1 MSGKFPYSA
10 DVVLPGMI
18 WGKVLRSPYSHARI
32 ISIDASRAMALPGVH
47 AVITGKDTAGMRV
60 GRMVRDVPLL
70 AEDKVR
76 FAGERVAAV
85 AADDPDIADL
95 VVMVLE
101 GLEMDVSVATTGEE
115 ALALARERQP
125 DLVTL
130 DLTLPDVDGTEI
142 CAQLRR
148 FTDAYIVMITGRD
161 AETDRLI
168 GLEVGADEYLAKP
181 FSPRELRAR
190 AAALLR
196 RPRSG
201 MRSQDGDDD
210 SVVVVRSADVALTD
224 LGDGLMIDPLTGA
237 TRYHDENVPL
247 TPTEAK
253 LLVTLTRRAGAPM
266 ERGDLATEVRGG
278 DFIASD
284 FLIPRLLRVPVRAGV
299 DGSAR

>member
-1 MSGKFPYSA
+1 MSTA
-10 DVVLPGMI
+10 RHRALVV
-18 WGKVLRSPYSHARI
+18 
-32 ISIDASRAMALPGVH
+32 D
-47 AVITGKDTAGMRV
+47 
-60 GRMVRDVPLL
+60 
-70 AEDKVR
+70 
-76 FAGERVAAV
+76 
-85 AADDPDIADL
+85 DDPDIADL

-190 AAALLR
+190 ASALLR
-196 RPRSG
+196 RTRSG
-201 MRSQDGDDD
+201 MRAQDGEDD

-224 LGDGLMIDPLTGA
+224 LGEGLMVDPLTGA
-237 TRYHDENVPL
+237 TRYLDENVPL
-247 TPTEAK
+247 TPTG
-253 LLVTLTRRAGAPM
+253 RR
-266 ERGDLATEVRGG
+266 RQVRCSGG
-278 DFIASD
+278 
-284 FLIPRLLRVPVRAGV
+284 RLRVGAG
-299 DGSAR
+299 GSAR

>member
-1 MSGKFPYSA
+1 VSRHRA
-10 DVVLPGMI
+10 LVV
-18 WGKVLRSPYSHARI
+18 
-32 ISIDASRAMALPGVH
+32 D
-47 AVITGKDTAGMRV
+47 
-60 GRMVRDVPLL
+60 
-70 AEDKVR
+70 
-76 FAGERVAAV
+76 
-85 AADDPDIADL
+85 DDPDIADL

-190 AAALLR
+190 ASALLR

-253 LLVTLTRRAGAPM
+253 LLVTLTRHAPEPM
-266 ERGDLATEVRGG
+266 ERGDLAIEVRGG

-284 FLIPRLLRVPVRAGV
+284 FLIDVQVAGLRRKLRAATGRDRLTVVRGTAYQLSV
-299 DGSAR
+299 TS

>member
-1 MSGKFPYSA
+1 MSTA
-10 DVVLPGMI
+10 RHRALVV
-18 WGKVLRSPYSHARI
+18 
-32 ISIDASRAMALPGVH
+32 D
-47 AVITGKDTAGMRV
+47 
-60 GRMVRDVPLL
+60 
-70 AEDKVR
+70 
-76 FAGERVAAV
+76 
-85 AADDPDIADL
+85 DDPDIADL

-190 AAALLR
+190 ASALLR

-201 MRSQDGDDD
+201 MRAQDGEDD

-224 LGDGLMIDPLTGA
+224 LGEGLMVDPLTGA
-237 TRYHDENVPL
+237 TRYLDENVPL

-253 LLVTLTRRAGAPM
+253 LLVTLTRHAGEPM

-284 FLIPRLLRVPVRAGV
+284 FLIDVQVAGLRRKLRAATGRDRLTVVRGTAYQLSV
-299 DGSAR
+299 TS

>member
-1 MSGKFPYSA
+1 
-10 DVVLPGMI
+10 
-18 WGKVLRSPYSHARI
+18 
-32 ISIDASRAMALPGVH
+32 
-47 AVITGKDTAGMRV
+47 
-60 GRMVRDVPLL
+60 MVD
-70 AEDKVR
+70 
-76 FAGERVAAV
+76 
-85 AADDPDIADL
+85 DDPDIADL

-101 GLEMDVSVATTGEE
+101 GLEMDVSVARTGAE
-115 ALALARERQP
+115 ALDMVRERQP

-130 DLTLPDVDGTEI
+130 DLTLPDADGTEI
-142 CAQLRR
+142 CEQLRR

-201 MRSQDGDDD
+201 MRAQDGDEEA
-210 SVVVVRSADVALTD
+210 VVIVRSADVALTD
-224 LGDGLMIDPLTGA
+224 LGDGLMVDPLTGA
-237 TRYHDENVPL
+237 TRYRDQNVPL

-253 LLVTLTRRAGAPM
+253 LLVTLTRHAGEAM
-266 ERGDLATEVRGG
+266 ERADLATEVRGG

-284 FLIPRLLRVPVRAGV
+284 FLIDVQVAGLRRKLRSATGRDRLTVVRGTAYQLMTVPEGQQEGREVPTAG
-299 DGSAR
+299 